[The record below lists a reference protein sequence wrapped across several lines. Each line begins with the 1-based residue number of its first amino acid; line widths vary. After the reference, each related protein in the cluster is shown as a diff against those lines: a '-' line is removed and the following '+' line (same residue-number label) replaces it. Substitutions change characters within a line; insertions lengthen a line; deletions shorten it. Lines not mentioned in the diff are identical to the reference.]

1 MSRHQPTWL
10 VKDAYR
16 NTLSPAVLNR
26 LITGEGVRHTLLKR
40 ELPSRTVALLNP
52 ESPELPA
59 LYLKEYRFPH
69 VTSRLKHLFHSPAD
83 REWKTSFR
91 IAAQGI
97 PTFEPLAV
105 GTLRRFGLPAASYLI
120 SREIDNA
127 RSLKDCLLDRQSLD
141 AQTSRVAGKTIIC
154 SLARFVRDLHRKGIL
169 HRDFHWGNILIDAR
183 DLNNI
188 RWYLMDLHRVRLMSR
203 LNDRDRVNNLA
214 ALGTAFRFTARGEER
229 FRFLAQYARGD
240 ARWENRLQHFARRIE
255 SRSDRLLKRIWAGK
269 ARRCLKSNQY
279 FTPFRFPACRG
290 FLRGEISSPP
300 LLELLQDPG
309 RAFSDP
315 ACSIVK
321 NSHTTSSC
329 TLPLIMAGKPASI
342 FIKRYNYQNSLYA
355 LKNLFRRSRGKRTW
369 KTAHALL
376 AREIPTPLPVAFAEK
391 RWMRVLRE
399 SFCITQN
406 IAQAVPLSR
415 LFPEAGSPINPGHTV
430 DKNNLIRE
438 AALLVQMMH
447 ERGIW
452 HRDLKAANI
461 LVQRTPGGGT
471 TLYLTDLDG
480 IRIRDTVG
488 TGERMR
494 DLSRLNRSL
503 LSIPA
508 LSTRDRLRFMRCYLN
523 TGSRRDKTLRAYWE
537 GIGRE
542 TAKQLAKVVKN
553 L

>member
-1 MSRHQPTWL
+1 MSRHQPAWL
-10 VKDAYR
+10 VKEAYR
-16 NTLSPAVLNR
+16 DTLSPAVLNR

-52 ESPELPA
+52 ESPEIPA
-59 LYLKEYRFPH
+59 LYLKQYRFPH
-69 VTSRLKHLFHSPAD
+69 FTGRLKHMFHSPAD
-83 REWKTSFR
+83 REWKTSLR
-91 IAAQGI
+91 IAARGI

-127 RSLKDCLLDRQSLD
+127 RSLKDYLLDRQSRD
-141 AQTSRVAGKTIIC
+141 AQTSRVAGKTIIR

-183 DLNNI
+183 DLHNI
-188 RWYLMDLHRVRLMSR
+188 RWYLMDLHRVRLISR
-203 LNDRDRVNNLA
+203 LNDRDRVDNLA

-229 FRFLAQYARGD
+229 FRFLAEYARGD
-240 ARWENRLQHFARRIE
+240 ERWRKRLRHFARRIE
-255 SRSDRLLKRIWAGK
+255 SRSERMLKRIWAGK
-269 ARRCLKSNQY
+269 SRRCLKHNKY
-279 FTPFRFPACRG
+279 FIPFRFPACRG
-290 FLRGEISSPP
+290 FLRGEFSSPA

-315 ACSIVK
+315 ACSIIK
-321 NSHTTSSC
+321 NSNTTSSC

-355 LKNLFRRSRGKRTW
+355 LKNLFRSSRGKRTW

-376 AREIPTPLPVAFAEK
+376 AREISTPLPVAFGEK
-391 RWMRVLRE
+391 RRMRVLRE

-406 IAQAVPLSR
+406 IAQAVPLSG
-415 LFPEAGSPINPGHTV
+415 LFREAGSGSAAECAV
-430 DKNNLIRE
+430 DKSNLIRA

-461 LVQRTPGGGT
+461 LVQRTTGGGT

-480 IRIRDTVG
+480 IRIRDTVRPA
-488 TGERMR
+488 ERIR
-494 DLSRLNRSL
+494 DLTRLNRSL

-508 LSTRDRLRFMRCYLN
+508 LSTRDRLRFLQCYLN
-523 TGSRRDKTLRAYWE
+523 TGNRRDKTLRSYWE
-537 GIGRE
+537 GIRRE
-542 TAKQLAKVVKN
+542 TS
-553 L
+553 